1 MFTAQPR
8 ASLPPVARA
17 RRRHRAVAGILGALA
32 DIGGPGHG
40 GDLRGTPVAV
50 QDLLLPPFLSAQ
62 IHTDIFLR
70 AGLIESHRKNLA
82 ISPPPPPP
90 VTARAISIGAT
101 GGSTDAGRTNAAR
114 ARRGDVGSGR
124 ETRHVPAGERAATGQ
139 ARNAA
144 AGLGGRRGRFR
155 GGGMAHDCCIATEFA
170 TGHAGVF
177 GFPVSSPVRLLEISP
192 AFSAASDRV
201 SVALMRTP

>member
-1 MFTAQPR
+1 MFAAQPR

-40 GDLRGTPVAV
+40 GDLRGTPVAA

-82 ISPPPPPP
+82 ISPPPPPACHG
-90 VTARAISIGAT
+90 ARDLDWGDRRQHGRVANERGKGKAWRCWQRT
-101 GGSTDAGRTNAAR
+101 GDK
-114 ARRGDVGSGR
+114 
-124 ETRHVPAGERAATGQ
+124 TRP
-139 ARNAA
+139 
-144 AGLGGRRGRFR
+144 GG
-155 GGGMAHDCCIATEFA
+155 
-170 TGHAGVF
+170 
-177 GFPVSSPVRLLEISP
+177 
-192 AFSAASDRV
+192 
-201 SVALMRTP
+201 